1 MAIINSKLYSV
12 VNRKDLLPH
21 FANFLTPVKQLKP
34 GSFGGN
40 IDVVNKFRWS
50 NSVSDKT
57 EVPSITM
64 TEYELAYGTWFTN
77 LVRVAQGISNA
88 YQRGTLDPYIPL
100 YNVADTGGTGFVYRL
115 PYLLGDG
122 GKIRDIKNRWSEF
135 SGGINNMFDTGKDG
149 DGGALNLL
157 GQGLGFVI
165 GAISPGVGFEQL
177 YEFKNTALETITVTF
192 PLYNTTSLE
201 DAKLNFDFVNLITF
215 QNLKTRTSFLTYNPP
230 KIYKVQTSNCLGGLY
245 WPVAIISNIAVE
257 SIGTTRE
264 LREFGGTPLLIPEAY
279 KISLSIMQLVPTSS
293 NIFEGAIGGEKVNVF
308 SDTDVLADAFNLAG
322 KGVSNLGAYFD
333 GSSSNSFSRS
343 ITLTLNP
350 NQNPNS

>member
-1 MAIINSKLYSV
+1 MAIVNSKLYNV
-12 VNRKDLLPH
+12 ADRKNQLPY
-21 FANFLTPVKQLKP
+21 FANFMTPVKELKP

-57 EVPSITM
+57 EVPSITL

-88 YQRGTLDPYIPL
+88 VQSGSVDPYIPL
-100 YNVADTGGTGFVYRL
+100 YNVADTGGTGFKYRL

-122 GKIRDIKNRWSEF
+122 GKIRDIKNQWSEF
-135 SGGINNMFDTGKDG
+135 SGGINNMFDTGKEG
-149 DGGALNLL
+149 DGGFLNTI
-157 GQGLGFVI
+157 GQGLGFAI
-165 GAISPGVGFEQL
+165 GAVSPGVGFEQL
-177 YEFKNTALETITVTF
+177 YEYKNTALETITVTF

-215 QNLKTRTSFLTYNPP
+215 QNLKSRTSFLTFVPP
-230 KIYKVQTSNCLGGLY
+230 KIYTVQTSNCLGGLY
-245 WPVAIISNIAVE
+245 WPVSIISNIAVE

-279 KISLSIMQLVPTSS
+279 KISLSIMQLLPNSS
-293 NIFEGAIGGEKVNVF
+293 NIFEGAIGGQKVNVF
-308 SDTDVLADAFNLAG
+308 SDTDVIADAIDIF
-322 KGVSNLGAYFD
+322 
-333 GSSSNSFSRS
+333 R
-343 ITLTLNP
+343 P
-350 NQNPNS
+350 